1 MSSRPILPR
10 RVSVAV
16 AVVAVGGM
24 VLAPGAA
31 GMTGTNLVVHGD
43 GETEPG
49 PEWVVTGGPLLA
61 QRYGTAHFPAAVLVG
76 GDPFEG
82 GTSLLQG
89 SGATTE
95 AVQTLGLTA
104 ADRAVIATGTV
115 RARLS
120 AHIGGYISQADQVGV
135 TAVWRDAQGAT
146 VLTQS
151 LAPVTPAQRGN
162 VSSFLTREAADPVP
176 ADAVSADVVLSGRR
190 FDGTSQDGF
199 VDNVALHLVGIP
211 GVSVSVAGAPAAAGR
226 PTPVTWTIANSED
239 LQTKPSW
246 RFVAALPE
254 GVAIGS
260 SRPVATTC
268 DAVRVSADRTALR
281 VDGALPAGAPAC
293 TVTADVVAPQGR
305 YVFAPG
311 DVRQVEGLRR
321 PAESAVLVVGA
332 AADGGGVVPPG
343 PAPPPAPTVLPAP
356 PAPPVAPAPSP
367 VPPGVTGAPAPPA
380 RPVTLARAADAL
392 TLTTTAPATRLR
404 VGHRTT
410 VQVRVRNRSSRPVT
424 DVDVCVRLPRPLLY
438 LPTRSGAAAVD
449 GRRCW
454 TVRRLPSGASRT
466 LRLDAKAARRG
477 RATVRVTAEAAELA
491 GTATTDRTTRVTR

>member
-1 MSSRPILPR
+1 MSSRSILSR
-10 RVSVAV
+10 RVSVAAV

-24 VLAPGAA
+24 ALAPGAA

-43 GETEPG
+43 GETAPG

-76 GDPFEG
+76 GDPFDG

-95 AVQTLGLTA
+95 AVQSLPLTA

-135 TAVWRDAQGAT
+135 IAVWRDAQGAT
-146 VLTQS
+146 VLTQT
-151 LAPVTPAQRGN
+151 LAPVTPAERGN
-162 VSSFLTREAADPVP
+162 VSSFLARETDDAVP

-199 VDNVALHLVGIP
+199 VDNVAVHLVGIP
-211 GVSVSVAGAPAAAGR
+211 GVSVSVPDEPVGAGR

-239 LQTKPSW
+239 LREKPPW

-254 GVAIGS
+254 GAALGS
-260 SRPVATTC
+260 SRAVTTTC

-311 DVRQVEGLRR
+311 DVREVEGVRR
-321 PAESAVLVVGA
+321 PTETAVLLVRAG
-332 AADGGGVVPPG
+332 DGGGADDAPRPV
-343 PAPPPAPTVLPAP
+343 PPPAPTVLPTAP
-356 PAPPVAPAPSP
+356 VRPAPAP
-367 VPPGVTGAPAPPA
+367 VPAPAPAAPPA
-380 RPVTLARAADAL
+380 RPAALPSAADAL
-392 TLTTTAPATRLR
+392 SLKATAPAVRLR
-404 VGHRTT
+404 VGRRTQ
-410 VQVRVRNRSSRPVT
+410 VRVRVRNRSSQPLT

-438 LPTRSGAAAVD
+438 LPTRSGAVPVD

-454 TVRRLPSGASRT
+454 TVRRLPAGASRT
-466 LRLDAKAARRG
+466 LRLDVKTARRG
-477 RATVRVTAEAAELA
+477 RATVRATAEAAELA
-491 GTATTDRTTRVTR
+491 GTATAHRTTRVTR